1 MKHMKMKK
9 PIVGRKVNQY
19 RTYYYKEI
27 AATLTLLFIWIM
39 YLLWG
44 SLDDTGMVYVADE
57 KVAVRV
63 EATVPNNKAEME
75 KKIKEYFP
83 RSWRTMIPIAYAESG
98 MRNTA
103 VNYNCYYNK
112 DKTIVYTSKV
122 KGSHSTSCK
131 KGHEVYAHSTD
142 CFVLQRNYKGKGCP
156 KDVTLDEHLED
167 VAKLSRV
174 QGLQAWSSYN
184 SNKHLLYAKN

>member
-1 MKHMKMKK
+1 MKK
-9 PIVGRKVNQY
+9 IKVGRKVNQY

-63 EATVPNNKAEME
+63 EATVPVTKANSKAEME

-112 DKTIVYTSKV
+112 DETVVYKTKV
-122 KGSHSTSCK
+122 KGTHSTSCK
-131 KGHEVYAHSTD
+131 KGHQKYAWSTD
-142 CFVLQRNYKGKGCP
+142 CFLLQKNYKGVGCP

-184 SNKHLLYAKN
+184 TGRHLSYEKN

>member
-1 MKHMKMKK
+1 MKK
-9 PIVGRKVNQY
+9 IKVGRKVNQY

-27 AATLTLLFIWIM
+27 AATFTLLFIWIM

-112 DKTIVYTSKV
+112 DETVVYKTKV
-122 KGSHSTSCK
+122 KGTHSTSCK
-131 KGHEVYAHSTD
+131 KGHQKYAWSTD
-142 CFVLQRNYKGKGCP
+142 CFLLQKNYKGIGCP

-174 QGLQAWSSYN
+174 QHFNGWSAYNNGSY
-184 SNKHLLYAKN
+184 KNYISVK